1 MPVSDLED
9 CQVYRIFMELE
20 NISTDMAVTLILHY
34 NSNKIN
40 KMFDIGTMEEAITN
54 F

>member
-1 MPVSDLED
+1 MLVSGLED

-20 NISTDMAVTLILHY
+20 NISTDIVVTLISHY

>member
-1 MPVSDLED
+1 MPVPGLGD

-20 NISTDMAVTLILHY
+20 NISTDIVVTLITHY
-34 NSNKIN
+34 DSNKIN